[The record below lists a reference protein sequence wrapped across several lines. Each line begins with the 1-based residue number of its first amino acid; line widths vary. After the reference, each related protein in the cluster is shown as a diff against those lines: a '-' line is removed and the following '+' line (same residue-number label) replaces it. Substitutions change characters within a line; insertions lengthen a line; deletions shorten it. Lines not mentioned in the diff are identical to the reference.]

1 MQIRLLAIEAFNS
14 MRSLPIP
21 NDTLSACPMDTR
33 ETEAICRRSMQLHE
47 RVKVILLDTAL
58 LYRVYTLSGGIYCPN
73 SI

>member
-1 MQIRLLAIEAFNS
+1 MKTTEA
-14 MRSLPIP
+14 
-21 NDTLSACPMDTR
+21 
-33 ETEAICRRSMQLHE
+33 EAICRSSMRLHE